1 MLAPL
6 NVISEL
12 SNCAEW
18 ADRLVRADLMH
29 GIVVSEND
37 YTSNF
42 TSALRR
48 EINSRAIPG
57 VSAHS
62 QVLTPRIER
71 KTGTDGCIIFR
82 NKSHF
87 KVGLFEA
94 KWPRLST
101 HTNCWDSL
109 QKSTAK
115 SHFDSQISRQHYLNN
130 FAVWEMF
137 YSEEPYGANTL
148 FPIFGSACVWHA
160 DAFAVSSGRGQTAP
174 WDDVE
179 LTALLGNSMRSI
191 GDIVRDICMCNQ
203 GVPLPAEGMQ
213 DQLRELGIKGKVLVI
228 DLADSRDESPAA

>member
-12 SNCAEW
+12 ANCAEW

-101 HTNCWDSL
+101 HTNCWDSM
-109 QKSTAK
+109 QKSTGK
-115 SHFDSQISRQHYLNN
+115 SHFDSQLARQHPLNN

-137 YSEEPYGANTL
+137 YSEESYGANAL
-148 FPIFGSACVWHA
+148 FPYYGSACVWHD
-160 DAFAVSSGRGQTAP
+160 DAFSVSSGRNQAVP

-179 LTALLGNSMRSI
+179 LTALLGTSKNAI
-191 GDIVRDICMCNQ
+191 DQIVKDICMCSQ
-203 GVPLPAEGMQ
+203 GAPLPAEDLQG
-213 DQLRELGIKGKVLVI
+213 QLRELGIKGKILVI
-228 DLADSRDESPAA
+228 DLAESLDQ

>member
-1 MLAPL
+1 MRAPL

-12 SNCAEW
+12 ANCAEW

-101 HTNCWDSL
+101 HTNCWDSM
-109 QKSTAK
+109 QKSTGK
-115 SHFDSQISRQHYLNN
+115 SHFDSQLARQHPLNN

-137 YSEEPYGANTL
+137 YSEESYGANFFHTTDPLVYGMTMHLAFLRGGIRL
-148 FPIFGSACVWHA
+148 FLGTML
-160 DAFAVSSGRGQTAP
+160 SSQP
-174 WDDVE
+174 CLE
-179 LTALLGNSMRSI
+179 LARTQSI
-191 GDIVRDICMCNQ
+191 
-203 GVPLPAEGMQ
+203 
-213 DQLRELGIKGKVLVI
+213 K
-228 DLADSRDESPAA
+228 